1 MWCWSK
7 FRLKYS
13 TILLSSVNSCS
24 SAPVVSVC
32 VCGHWANPCQ
42 LLMLGRNWGSA
53 AYWNL
58 KYPGLQFKHRMIL
71 GCFRILG
78 VAISAAR
85 NVNSM
90 TILAKKNEPGKGPVS
105 SLFSTAAACPSKLF
119 QYFCPCD
126 IGLNIFLQLLQ
137 HHWSFV
143 CQRVIHDSSAELQKQ
158 NRCRWLFQ
166 AVPHVVSCGC
176 PSEDLR
182 PDFFDIRWECRGCV
196 HLVWDWRSKTEA
208 PIMKRGQVREILNT
222 SKSEVID
229 SFLPVVCSHAS
240 IGWPDRAR
248 ALSHSRAEWPS
259 GKKTPFTRIFWTLCR
274 FVRLQTQQRN
284 QRKITVD
291 ASFLLSKPFLLL
303 HC

>member
-1 MWCWSK
+1 MFQD
-7 FRLKYS
+7 FRGCNFCNKECEQYDQYDHLGKKKRVWEGPS
-13 TILLSSVNSCS
+13 FIIVQHSHSMPQQTLPVPLSFW
-24 SAPVVSVC
+24 
-32 VCGHWANPCQ
+32 HWTQ
-42 LLMLGRNWGSA
+42 H
-53 AYWNL
+53 Y
-58 KYPGLQFKHRMIL
+58 
-71 GCFRILG
+71 
-78 VAISAAR
+78 
-85 NVNSM
+85 
-90 TILAKKNEPGKGPVS
+90 
-105 SLFSTAAACPSKLF
+105 
-119 QYFCPCD
+119 
-126 IGLNIFLQLLQ
+126 LQLLQ

-143 CQRVIHDSSAELQKQ
+143 CQTV

-166 AVPHVVSCGC
+166 AVPHVFSCGC

-196 HLVWDWRSKTEA
+196 HLVRDWRSKTES